1 MKLASHFTSCLFSFD
16 VREAMKRGVNRP
28 TDQRILKI
36 ILLGFRIQ
44 SKISTD
50 LRILNLQ
57 RFAVSSIFWVRI
69 LDFACEEVRIVDRKG
84 FQKMRCFWVCVF
96 FLSRP
101 DETHF
106 MSRIRE
112 IITNYGQHEERRRI
126 CITWTWQT
134 PSKLHGLVNM
144 LVLKMSASFE
154 NGCASETRS
163 LIASI
168 LPTEN
173 RHFRLHLTPVVR
185 PKNVFVRW
193 LFTRRL
199 DLHIERGGLN
209 ESLQYG

>member
-16 VREAMKRGVNRP
+16 VREAMKRGLNRP
-28 TDQRILKI
+28 TDRRILKI

-44 SKISTD
+44 SEISTD

-84 FQKMRCFWVCVF
+84 CQKCVVSGYVYF

-112 IITNYGQHEERRRI
+112 IITNYGQHEERGRI
-126 CITWTWQT
+126 CITWQT

-144 LVLKMSASFE
+144 LVLKNKRLVWKRLCVRNKVFNRLEAPQRKPSLSIAFNTSSKTK
-154 NGCASETRS
+154 NCICA
-163 LIASI
+163 
-168 LPTEN
+168 
-173 RHFRLHLTPVVR
+173 LTFYQATWLTYR
-185 PKNVFVRW
+185 ERW
-193 LFTRRL
+193 FKWVTAIR
-199 DLHIERGGLN
+199 IT
-209 ESLQYG
+209 